1 MKKIMKQSFP
11 RQQKCNSAQKGYIGE
26 RKAEIIN
33 TGGRSREVQT
43 ILLVAQ
49 APNPHV
55 KGCEM
60 HLRKPF
66 GDLADGRSYLA
77 SRLLIWRAPRGGR
90 KCAKPP

>member
-1 MKKIMKQSFP
+1 MKQSFP
-11 RQQKCNSAQKGYIGE
+11 RQQKCNSAQKGNIGE
-26 RKAEIIN
+26 RKVEIIN

-43 ILLVAQ
+43 ILLAAQ
-49 APNPHV
+49 APNPLV

-77 SRLLIWRAPRGGR
+77 ARLFIWRAPRGGR